1 MTSRSTKAETAE
13 RRQAILDIVRAQ
25 QPMTC
30 RQVFYRAMVKGLVE
44 KSEKGY
50 LLSNTDL
57 RILRRSGDIPYDFIV
72 DNTREILRPKTY
84 VSVEAALEEAA
95 DDYCKNLWHDAEE
108 IVMVFVEKDALSG
121 VLWPVTSR
129 FDVPLIVARGYN
141 SLSAL
146 HGIAKTIT
154 AAAAAGQRV
163 NIYYF
168 GDLDPSGTDAVRAAE
183 ETLRQMTAGCTT
195 EKTLRFERV
204 AVTRAQA
211 EKWNLPSRPTKTSDV
226 RAKNFKGRSVELDAI
241 EPDDLRVLVRK
252 VIQRH
257 MPDAKF
263 DELMAKEDEERRL
276 IRGLVDRVV
285 EEAAS

>member
-1 MTSRSTKAETAE
+1 MASRSTKAETAE

>member
-1 MTSRSTKAETAE
+1 
-13 RRQAILDIVRAQ
+13 
-25 QPMTC
+25 
-30 RQVFYRAMVKGLVE
+30 
-44 KSEKGY
+44 
-50 LLSNTDL
+50 
-57 RILRRSGDIPYDFIV
+57 
-72 DNTREILRPKTY
+72 
-84 VSVEAALEEAA
+84 
-95 DDYCKNLWHDAEE
+95 
-108 IVMVFVEKDALSG
+108 
-121 VLWPVTSR
+121 
-129 FDVPLIVARGYN
+129 
-141 SLSAL
+141 
-146 HGIAKTIT
+146 
-154 AAAAAGQRV
+154 
-163 NIYYF
+163 
-168 GDLDPSGTDAVRAAE
+168 
-183 ETLRQMTAGCTT
+183 MTAGCTT

>member
-95 DDYCKNLWHDAEE
+95 EDYCKNLWHDAEE